1 MRRAVLRFRL
11 ILSGWLITLLLCLL
25 EPFLVGS
32 IPLYVC
38 TNEGSQWP
46 LLRRW
51 ASRVGLSDAGPH
63 DYDPQYWQQLPVIYA
78 FWPPIRYDPWQ
89 LDLSQP
95 LQPPSG
101 FSCFEKDSALS
112 HWLGTDPLGRD
123 VSAGLMAGLNT
134 GLGIA
139 VSALSIALVLGV
151 LLGGAAGFW
160 GNNGILLPWFA
171 VLTLPLWVL
180 VGWFW
185 GFTVWEPAWQEAFRQ
200 GGPVL
205 AFYLLAGICIF
216 IGVVMSGTWIATK
229 LNYLL
234 VRNPRLIGF
243 PLDTLVVRLAEAFT
257 AFPRLLVLVAL
268 ASVLQPGWWGVVLL
282 IGLLWWPSLARLYRN
297 TLISETQKDYVLAAK
312 ALGYSP
318 WRILFRHI
326 IPNTGGPVAVAIAN
340 GVAGIIL
347 AEASLS
353 FLGLGLPQDQITWGR
368 QLMMA
373 RQAPEAWWLSLFP
386 TLCLI
391 ALIAL
396 CNASARY
403 LEEKHH
409 PLS

>member
-1 MRRAVLRFRL
+1 MKRAAPGIKV
-11 ILSGWLITLLLCLL
+11 ILGGWLITLLLCFLG
-25 EPFLVGS
+25 PFLVGS
-32 IPLYVC
+32 IPLYVH
-38 TNEGSQWP
+38 TAEGSQWP
-46 LLRRW
+46 LIRRW
-51 ASRVGLSDAGPH
+51 ASRTGLSGAGPH
-63 DYDPQYWQQLPVIYA
+63 DYDPQYWRQLPVTWA
-78 FWPPIRYDPWQ
+78 VWPLIRYDPWQ

-101 FSCFEKDSALS
+101 FHWSGNNSAPS

-123 VSAGLMAGLNT
+123 VSAGLLTGLNT

-139 VSALSIALVLGV
+139 VSAMLIALVLGV
-151 LLGGAAGFW
+151 LLGGAAGLW
-160 GNNGILLPWFA
+160 GNTGIHLPWSA
-171 VLTLPLWVL
+171 VLTLPLWAL
-180 VGWFW
+180 LGWFW
-185 GFTVWEPAWQEAFRQ
+185 GFTAWEPAWQEAFDQ
-200 GGPVL
+200 GGPSLPLHLITGMSILIGVL
-205 AFYLLAGICIF
+205 AG
-216 IGVVMSGTWIATK
+216 GTWIVTK
-229 LNYLL
+229 LTYLL
-234 VRNPRLIGF
+234 IRNPRLIGF

-257 AFPRLLVLVAL
+257 AFPRFLILVAL

-297 TLISETQKDYVLAAK
+297 TLISEAQKDYVLAAK

-318 WRILFRHI
+318 WRILFRHL

-353 FLGLGLPQDQITWGR
+353 FLGLGLPQDHITWGR

-386 TLCLI
+386 ALCLFS
-391 ALIAL
+391 LIYL
-396 CNASARY
+396 CNATARY

-409 PLS
+409 IPS